1 MATVLWVLILGEVPV
16 LLPEKTVL
24 SKLLASYCESIK
36 IEIYEARNE
45 DENRFS
51 GLLLSD
57 EVLVEERGY
66 HVIDLS
72 LELPL
77 VREEDFVVVPGLS

>member
-1 MATVLWVLILGEVPV
+1 MIV
-16 LLPEKTVL
+16 KTDSL
-24 SKLLASYCESIK
+24 DWCFQT
-36 IEIYEARNE
+36 
-45 DENRFS
+45 RFW
-51 GLLLSD
+51 LK
-57 EVLVEERGY
+57 RGY